1 MPEKKDSSSKG
12 SRGRNSDLI
21 DITIP
26 FRNGMVHWPSDPAPR
41 IERIMDVDRGD
52 EVTIS
57 KLQMI
62 SHTGTHI
69 DAPLH
74 FVPKGGTIDEMPL
87 DTMIGPARVIEIKD
101 TESVKLEE
109 LAPYDVQRGERIL
122 FKTQNSSR
130 LYKTDEFSKEYVFVT
145 YEAAEYLVNRG
156 IDLVALD
163 YLSICKYETEADWD
177 SVTEYLTKSDMH
189 RVHRIFLENGLYILE
204 AVNLSGVKPGKYEL
218 ICLPIKLDR
227 GDAGFA
233 RAVLRSL

>member
-1 MPEKKDSSSKG
+1 MPEKKNSSSKG
-12 SRGRNSDLI
+12 SPARNDLI

-26 FRNGMVHWPSDPAPR
+26 FRDGMVHWPSDVAPR

-57 KLQMI
+57 KLQVL

-101 TESVKLEE
+101 PESVKLEE
-109 LAPYDVQRGERIL
+109 LAPYDVRPGERIL

-130 LYKTDEFSKEYVFVT
+130 LYKTDEFSKEYVFVS
-145 YEAAEYLVNRG
+145 YEAAEYLVDRG
-156 IDLVALD
+156 IVLVALD

-189 RVHRIFLENGLYILE
+189 RVHRIFLENGIYILE
-204 AVNLSGVKPGKYEL
+204 AVNLSGVEPGEYEL
-218 ICLPIKLDR
+218 ICLPIKLER
-227 GDAGFA
+227 GDAGLA
-233 RAVLRSL
+233 RAVLRPL

>member
-1 MPEKKDSSSKG
+1 MHEKKDSGLKG
-12 SRGRNSDLI
+12 SPARKFDFI

-26 FRNGMVHWPSDPAPR
+26 FRSGMVHWPSDPAPR
-41 IERIMDVDRGD
+41 IERIMDVNRGD
-52 EVTIS
+52 NVTMTEFNIN
-57 KLQMI
+57 

-74 FVPKGGTIDEMPL
+74 FVPKGGTIDEMPME
-87 DTMIGPARVIEIKD
+87 TMIGPARVIEIKD
-101 TESVKLEE
+101 PESVKLDE

-130 LYKTDEFSKEYVFVT
+130 LYKTDEFSKDYVFVS

-156 IDLVALD
+156 IVLVALD

-189 RVHRIFLENGLYILE
+189 RVHRIFLESGIYILE
-204 AVNLSGVKPGKYEL
+204 AVNLSGVEPGEYEL
-218 ICLPIKLDR
+218 ICLPIKLER
-227 GDAGFA
+227 GDAGLA
-233 RAVLRSL
+233 RAVLRPL

>member
-1 MPEKKDSSSKG
+1 MPEKKDSSSKR
-12 SRGRNSDLI
+12 SQDRNADLI

-41 IERIMDVDRGD
+41 IERIMDVNKGD
-52 EVTIS
+52 KVTMS

-101 TESVKLEE
+101 AESVKLEE
-109 LAPYDVQRGERIL
+109 LTPYDVRPGERIL

-130 LYKTDEFSKEYVFVT
+130 LYKTDEFSKEYVFVS
-145 YEAAEYLVNRG
+145 YEAAEYLVDRG
-156 IDLVALD
+156 IVLVALD

-189 RVHRIFLENGLYILE
+189 RVHRIFLEKGIYILE
-204 AVNLSGVKPGKYEL
+204 AVNLSGVEPGEYEL
-218 ICLPIKLDR
+218 ICLPIKLER
-227 GDAGFA
+227 GDAGLA
-233 RAVLRSL
+233 RAVLRPL

>member
-12 SRGRNSDLI
+12 SQNRNSDII

-26 FRNGMVHWPSDPAPR
+26 FRNGMVHWPSDFAPR

-57 KLQMI
+57 KLQVL

-130 LYKTDEFSKEYVFVT
+130 LYKTDEFSKEYVFVS
-145 YEAAEYLVNRG
+145 YEAAEYLANRG
-156 IDLVALD
+156 IVLVALD
-163 YLSICKYETEADWD
+163 YLSICKYETEADWE

-189 RVHRIFLENGLYILE
+189 RVHRIFLENGIYILE
-204 AVNLSGVKPGKYEL
+204 AVNLSGVEPGEYEL

-227 GDAGFA
+227 GDAGLA

>member
-1 MPEKKDSSSKG
+1 VNKG
-12 SRGRNSDLI
+12 DK
-21 DITIP
+21 
-26 FRNGMVHWPSDPAPR
+26 
-41 IERIMDVDRGD
+41 
-52 EVTIS
+52 VTMS

-109 LAPYDVQRGERIL
+109 LARYDVQRGERIL
-122 FKTQNSSR
+122 FKTQNSLR
-130 LYKTDEFSKEYVFVT
+130 LYKTDEFSKKYVFVS

-156 IDLVALD
+156 IVLVALD

-189 RVHRIFLENGLYILE
+189 RVHRIFLENGIYILE
-204 AVNLSGVKPGKYEL
+204 AVDLSDVEPGEYEL

-227 GDAGFA
+227 GDAGLA

>member
-1 MPEKKDSSSKG
+1 MSEKKDSRSKG
-12 SRGRNSDLI
+12 PLGGKELI

-26 FRNGMVHWPSDPAPR
+26 FRDGMVHWPSDFAPR

-57 KLQMI
+57 KLQVL

-87 DTMIGPARVIEIKD
+87 GTMIGPARVIEIKD
-101 TESVKLEE
+101 PESVKLEE
-109 LAPYDVQRGERIL
+109 LAPYDVRPGERIL
-122 FKTQNSSR
+122 FKTQNSSK
-130 LYKTDEFSKEYVFVT
+130 LYKTDEFSKEYVFVS

-156 IDLVALD
+156 IVLVALD

-189 RVHRIFLENGLYILE
+189 RVHRIFLENGIYILE
-204 AVNLSGVKPGKYEL
+204 AVNL
-218 ICLPIKLDR
+218 
-227 GDAGFA
+227 
-233 RAVLRSL
+233 

>member
-1 MPEKKDSSSKG
+1 MLEKNDSRSKG
-12 SRGRNSDLI
+12 SLGGKELI

-26 FRNGMVHWPSDPAPR
+26 FRDGMVHWPSDFAPR

-57 KLQMI
+57 KLQVL

-101 TESVKLEE
+101 PESVKLEE

-156 IDLVALD
+156 IVLVALD
-163 YLSICKYETEADWD
+163 YLSVSKYETEADWD
-177 SVTEYLTKSDMH
+177 SVTEYLTKSDVH
-189 RVHRIFLENGLYILE
+189 RVHRIFLENGIYILE
-204 AVNLSGVKPGKYEL
+204 AVDLSDVEPGEYEL

-227 GDAGFA
+227 GDAGLA
-233 RAVLRSL
+233 RAVLRPL

>member
-12 SRGRNSDLI
+12 SQNRNSDII

-26 FRNGMVHWPSDPAPR
+26 FRNGMVHWPSDFAPR

-57 KLQMI
+57 KLQVL

-130 LYKTDEFSKEYVFVT
+130 LYKTDEFSKDYVFVS

-156 IDLVALD
+156 IVLVALD

-189 RVHRIFLENGLYILE
+189 RVHRIFLENGIYILE
-204 AVNLSGVKPGKYEL
+204 AVNLSGVEPGEYEL

-227 GDAGFA
+227 GDAGLA